1 MKSIRI
7 ATLGS
12 PDDYRQSLLPIIA
25 HNLGYQLNWVHPKES
40 DILVLGPFAN
50 PNPKKNMGWCPK
62 PLRPVIWTM
71 QERLL
76 NVLSPRRTPPI
87 TVFQTAENLRHD
99 YIGANYAISFD
110 LNVKSSTHFR
120 LPYWMEML
128 NWSHEGIIGNQ
139 NPRYG
144 RLLEIDRL
152 TKPLGNQFLNKPHQA
167 AFLSSHLR
175 EPRKTLFG
183 AVNLALPVKGF
194 GAYFDK
200 NIKNHHL
207 SSFLKFDLLQ
217 DFAFNL
223 CPENG
228 MYPGYYTEKIPEAF
242 FADCLPI
249 TWAENSIHVDF
260 NPKAFI
266 NLAPLTWCNYEPLKE
281 LLYSPRLL
289 NEYAEQPL
297 LLKEPS
303 ILPFKAFVK
312 CLCEDVSS

>member
-1 MKSIRI
+1 MKRIRI
-7 ATLGS
+7 ATIGS

-25 HNLGYQLNWVHPKES
+25 QSLGYQLNWVHPKES
-40 DILVLGPFAN
+40 DVLVFGPFAN
-50 PNPKKNMGWCPK
+50 PKPKNTMGWCPK
-62 PLRPVIWTM
+62 PLRPVIWPL
-71 QERLL
+71 QEGLL
-76 NVLSPRRTPPI
+76 NALGSRSTPPI
-87 TVFQTAENLRHD
+87 TLFHTAENLRHD

-128 NWSHEGIIGNQ
+128 NWSHEGIAGNQ

-152 TKPLGNQFLNKPHQA
+152 TKPLGNRFLSKPRKA

-175 EPRKTLFG
+175 EPRKTLFD
-183 AVNLALPVKGF
+183 AVKLVLPVTGF

-207 SSFLKFDLLQ
+207 SSFLKFNLLQ
-217 DFAFNL
+217 DFTFNL

-228 MYPGYYTEKIPEAF
+228 MHPGYYTEKIPEAF

-249 TWAENSIHVDF
+249 TWAENNVHIDF

-281 LLYSPRLL
+281 ILYSPRLL
-289 NEYAEQPL
+289 DEYAGQPL
-297 LLKEPS
+297 LLRAPS